1 MVTYYENYGP
11 YVQLA
16 KTGYQEIESTSLTPD
31 NYMNHFNGILNIMK
45 DGIEQPDVQAYM
57 IGVQFPHDDLLGLN
71 RSDEFVKFTL
81 VDYWYNLLFWTFPI
95 CAGNVITVR
104 YIFDTR
110 AITKGAIVSFFNKLI
125 KSFFINR
132 YKHTHVRS
140 KYFIRIRTYFKLSP

>member
-81 VDYWYNLLFWTFPI
+81 VDY
-95 CAGNVITVR
+95 
-104 YIFDTR
+104 
-110 AITKGAIVSFFNKLI
+110 
-125 KSFFINR
+125 
-132 YKHTHVRS
+132 
-140 KYFIRIRTYFKLSP
+140 